1 MCHKKS
7 LCQLEVVSVLTN
19 QIMVLENTR
28 GTIHWLIEIKI
39 LLLLK

>member
-7 LCQLEVVSVLTN
+7 LCHLEVVSVLTN
-19 QIMVLENTR
+19 QIMLLENTR
-28 GTIHWLIEIKI
+28 GTIHRLIEIEV